1 LDQLHNKAEYSFLSL
16 VANSVFSAIIKQM
29 KTSLIIAHRGDS
41 STALENSLESI
52 RRALSLSVDMIE
64 IDIRMSRD
72 KELYVMHDKKIGRT
86 AMENIDIE
94 ESTTEEISRIRLKN
108 GEQVPRL
115 ADVLGAV
122 SGACGLNLEIKSSG
136 AGAAT
141 AKYLLATGY
150 QGYVLVS
157 SFKEDEVIAVRRVMP
172 GAPTSIIFDNFSIRD
187 ISSYKKQGY
196 DLISLRKKTVS
207 KKLVAACHGQGIR
220 AFVWTVDD
228 DGEMKKLIGWGV
240 DGIYSNKPGLL
251 KQVVRSS
258 A

>member
-1 LDQLHNKAEYSFLSL
+1 
-16 VANSVFSAIIKQM
+16 M
-29 KTSLIIAHRGDS
+29 KTPLIIAHRGDS

-52 RRALSLSVDMIE
+52 RHALSLSVDMIE

-72 KELYVMHDKKIGRT
+72 KELYVIHDKTTGRT
-86 AMENIDIE
+86 AQENIDIE

-141 AKYLLATGY
+141 AKYLLTAGY
-150 QGYVLVS
+150 QGYILLS
-157 SFKEDEVIAVRRVMP
+157 SFKEDEVLAVRRVMP
-172 GAPTSIIFDNFSIRD
+172 GAPTSIIFDDFSIRD

-196 DLISLRKKTVS
+196 ELISLRKKTV
-207 KKLVAACHGQGIR
+207 KKELIAVCHEQGIR
-220 AFVWTVDD
+220 VYVWTVDD
-228 DGEMKKLIGWGV
+228 DREMKKLIGWGV

-251 KQVVRSS
+251 KEVVVSWEFSMRNRTL
-258 A
+258 